1 MLLLLLMMMMVMM
14 MMMMMMIMIMMWLLY
29 FVAKVHGPQAAAVMR
44 AMGYMGPIIA
54 VTGNAMQ
61 KDVDEFLKMGAD
73 AVVKK
78 PFKNKEIQEL
88 LVRFKLL

>member
-1 MLLLLLMMMMVMM
+1 
-14 MMMMMMIMIMMWLLY
+14 
-29 FVAKVHGPQAAAVMR
+29 MR
-44 AMGYMGPIIA
+44 AIGYKGPIIA

-61 KDVDEFLKMGAD
+61 KDVDEFIKMGAD

-78 PFKNKEIQEL
+78 PFKNKDIQEL